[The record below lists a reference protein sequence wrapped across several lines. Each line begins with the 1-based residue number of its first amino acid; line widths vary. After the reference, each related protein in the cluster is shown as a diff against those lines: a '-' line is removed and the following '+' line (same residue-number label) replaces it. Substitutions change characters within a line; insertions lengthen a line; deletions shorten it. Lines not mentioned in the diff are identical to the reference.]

1 MLITLSLGYL
11 LDTVYVS
18 VTSQAA
24 KSTGPEGSNIL
35 VDFRHWIAK
44 FLSFS
49 RTPERHSVPET
60 SEHVEAIELPE
71 LGAAGGSMIDTFQ
84 ILLSRMVGVDMT
96 NVTICFIFIYFR
108 RRANAKDRFWRAT
121 RATRRRNTCSVT
133 IILIWSNI
141 YSYYIC
147 VATYLLG

>member
-49 RTPERHSVPET
+49 RTPERPSAPET
-60 SEHVEAIELPE
+60 SGHVEAIEQPE
-71 LGAAGGSMIDTFQ
+71 LGAAGGSMKGTFQ
-84 ILLSRMVGVDMT
+84 NLLSCMVGVDMISAT
-96 NVTICFIFIYFR
+96 MFASFLFI
-108 RRANAKDRFWRAT
+108 
-121 RATRRRNTCSVT
+121 
-133 IILIWSNI
+133 
-141 YSYYIC
+141 
-147 VATYLLG
+147 LGTEPTPRIDAGEQPERLGEGTLAQ